1 MIIIAIMGIIIII
14 MKRLLKRPFPLR
26 GYSKRFTMTD
36 HKCEGGGVGNG

>member
-26 GYSKRFTMTD
+26 GDSKRFTMTD
-36 HKCEGGGVGNG
+36 NRYEGEGR